1 MEEKERDSFELL
13 DTPTSGQ
20 SKWSKKYLRALCLES
35 RGRDARWIFV
45 KAAVVGHII
54 EQESE
59 MLSETV
65 TSVAEFLSQ

>member
-1 MEEKERDSFELL
+1 M
-13 DTPTSGQ
+13 
-20 SKWSKKYLRALCLES
+20 ES

-59 MLSETV
+59 MLSEAV
-65 TSVAEFLSQ
+65 NSVAEFRSLSQWITVFLPSQLGNRFYIELVFP